1 MTIKSSDKHLTDKDP
16 WFRYCSP
23 YHFTPLKLTKG
34 RYIYLPVNRSYKPLG
49 ITTREPVNYED
60 FFDLSVEFF
69 SDPHGF
75 DDVWYDAAALYLYN
89 DSPASTLNYY
99 VRLRRLELFIT
110 DRSMKL
116 ANELGLGLPSKV
128 VHF

>member
-1 MTIKSSDKHLTDKDP
+1 MRDKLLTDKDQ
-16 WFRYCSP
+16 WLRYCSP
-23 YHFTPLKLTKG
+23 YHFTPLKSTGG
-34 RYIYLPVNRSYKPLG
+34 RHIYLPVNRIYKPLA
-49 ITTREPVNYED
+49 ITTRELVNYED
-60 FFDLSVEFF
+60 FFDLSIEFS

-89 DSPASTLNYY
+89 DSPASTLDYY
-99 VRLRRLELFIT
+99 VRLRRLKRHS

-116 ANELGLGLPSKV
+116 ANELDPKLPSKV